1 MTNKLNQWFFVSTAI
16 FIIILSCST
25 QPHDKIIEIDA
36 NKNYP
41 ELDLRLSDIADISY
55 IPLKFGKDTMTIIG
69 ELPRQ
74 VFVTSDRI
82 FLGDI
87 NTIDPKIV
95 VYSLKGEPLYR
106 IGDKGN
112 GPGELVSGSFCFSVD
127 TIKKEVYIWGT
138 REEQLYVFSLEG
150 QYKKSKKDYGS
161 SLSFNNIENINNTT
175 LVGFNPKAIY
185 YQPEW
190 IAKGNKVM
198 NFGRRSLSYID
209 KDSLTLLDVPD
220 INFSRIHTSKIG
232 TSGMSIT
239 TTSKGCYFFSF
250 RSDTTFFMDDSL
262 KITPKFVD
270 VTKYQNRG
278 EMCIFPVLETDKYI
292 FLTSA
297 IALDKESVFSNVKF
311 LVYDKA
317 KNSIYKIRGDS
328 SSSYTE
334 DMKIFGFYLTLNPN
348 YLAKRLYYHNLK
360 DNYDKLS
367 DTLKRITDQMN
378 ENDNPVLML
387 IKFK

>member
-1 MTNKLNQWFFVSTAI
+1 MANKFYKWFFVSLVI
-16 FIIILSCST
+16 LIVILSCST

-41 ELDLRLSDIADISY
+41 ELDLKLSDIADISY
-55 IPLKFGKDTMTIIG
+55 VPLTLGKDTMIIIG

-82 FLGDI
+82 YLGDI
-87 NTIDPKIV
+87 NSIDPKIV
-95 VYSLKGEPLYR
+95 VYNLKGEPLYR
-106 IGDKGN
+106 IGEKGN

-138 REEQLYVFSLEG
+138 REEQFYVFSIDG
-150 QYKKSKKDYGS
+150 QYLRSKKDYGS
-161 SLSFNNIENINNTT
+161 SLAFNNIENINNTT

-190 IAKGNKVM
+190 IAKGNKVV
-198 NFGRRSLSYID
+198 NRGRRSLSYID
-209 KDSLTLLDVPD
+209 KYNMTLLDVPD
-220 INFSRIHTSKIG
+220 INFIRIHTNKLG
-232 TSGMSIT
+232 TSVMSIV
-239 TTSKGCYFFSF
+239 TTSNGCYFFSF
-250 RSDTTFFMDDSL
+250 RSDTTFFMDEFL
-262 KITPKFVD
+262 KITPRLVD
-270 VTKYQNRG
+270 VTKYQKKG

-297 IALDKESVFSNVKF
+297 IALDKESDFSNIKF

-317 KNSIYKIRGDS
+317 KNNIYKIRGDS
-328 SSSYTE
+328 SSYYAE
-334 DMKIFGFYLTLNPN
+334 DMKFFGYHLTLNPN

-367 DTLKRITDQMN
+367 DTLKRITDQMS